1 MKVRLITRKGVHSA
15 GETVEYDDA
24 SAQWLVSKGYAEALP
39 ETKKAAAPEKDDD
52 AAPPAP
58 RRGRP
63 PKAR

>member
-1 MKVRLITRKGVHSA
+1 MKVRLITRKGVHSP
-15 GETVEYDDA
+15 GEVVDYDDA

-39 ETKKAAAPEKDDD
+39 ETKKAAAETDD